1 MSSSKVL
8 EIDRQAAELPIDEQ
22 RELLTRITR
31 RVERGAP
38 SGGRPTSL
46 RGILA
51 GQVPEDF
58 DVDEALRDIR
68 SGWKRKLGDAQP

>member
-31 RVERGAP
+31 RVERGAS
-38 SGGRPTSL
+38 SGARPISL

-58 DVDEALRDIR
+58 DVEEALRDMR